1 MSKTEGLVALID
13 ETSHLGLWIR
23 PGGSHYVESDL
34 VIVKT
39 ISGVYIGEF
48 DLRPSTE
55 MRALLGA
62 LDLTVGGL
70 GVQAFK

>member
-1 MSKTEGLVALID
+1 MDSDLDI
-13 ETSHLGLWIR
+13 
-23 PGGSHYVESDL
+23 VESRPL
-34 VIVKT
+34 V
-39 ISGVYIGEF
+39 GVYIGEF

-70 GVQAFK
+70 GV